1 MVSISGCKIK
11 HIYLSA
17 NNNIAYFFYFC
28 VVILKALYKIPIK
41 PRLFSFILAILFV
54 SAVISTSYATCIY
67 SDKNTDWK
75 LVKNS
80 NDIKAYVEDCPMDA
94 IKKVR
99 VETVVIAS
107 LSELVSIIK
116 DAESHNDWVFL
127 NSESKVLDEPD
138 PFHWK
143 YYGRTDAPWPVSD
156 RDCIVETVLTQN
168 PIDYS
173 VRISGFAIPGYKTE
187 TDDCVR
193 IRYSNSV
200 WTFNPLGNEMVHVS
214 FELKVDI
221 GGNIPQWLVNMAVS
235 KGPFKTMAGFKKIL
249 ESGKY
254 QDAKLSFIK
263 EYTH

>member
-1 MVSISGCKIK
+1 MIIK
-11 HIYLSA
+11 AINKVINNPKLLPFGIILFILFSSA
-17 NNNIAYFFYFC
+17 NNIGASGNRGDEI
-28 VVILKALYKIPIK
+28 
-41 PRLFSFILAILFV
+41 
-54 SAVISTSYATCIY
+54 TE
-67 SDKNTDWK
+67 WK

-116 DAESHNDWVFL
+116 DAQSHNDWVFL
-127 NSESKVLDEPD
+127 NSESKVLDETD

-173 VRISGFAIPGYKTE
+173 VKISGFAIPGYKAE

-193 IRYSNSV
+193 IKYSNSE

-221 GGNIPQWLVNMAVS
+221 GGNIPQWLVNMAVA